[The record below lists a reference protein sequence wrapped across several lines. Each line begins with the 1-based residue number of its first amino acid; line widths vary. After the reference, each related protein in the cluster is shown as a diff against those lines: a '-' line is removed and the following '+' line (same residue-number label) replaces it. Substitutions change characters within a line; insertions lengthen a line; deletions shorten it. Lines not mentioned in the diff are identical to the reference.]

1 LSVTETAQTGN
12 AITTKSIRRMNISIY
27 KIIDESGVERTYHS
41 LEEMPSEI
49 REAIA
54 EAESEPEK

>member
-1 LSVTETAQTGN
+1 
-12 AITTKSIRRMNISIY
+12 MNISIY